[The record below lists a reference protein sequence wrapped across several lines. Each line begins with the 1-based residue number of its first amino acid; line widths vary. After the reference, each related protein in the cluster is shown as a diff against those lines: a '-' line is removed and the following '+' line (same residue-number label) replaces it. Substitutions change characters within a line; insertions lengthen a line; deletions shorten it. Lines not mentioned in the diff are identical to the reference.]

1 METAEI
7 IFKRRSIRKY
17 KPGAPV
23 TDAQVKKLLS
33 AAMAAPTARNMQEW
47 EFLVLRDRKNLD
59 KVLAAHP
66 YAGMIKEAP
75 CVIIVCGNTTKDPVG
90 YWPGDCSAA
99 LQNILLMATDMGL
112 GSVWL
117 GVYPREERVS
127 AIKKAFD
134 LPAHIMPLGIAVI
147 GTAAEEKTPE
157 DRYDAAKV
165 HFEKW

>member
-1 METAEI
+1 MQTAEV

-17 KPGAPV
+17 KPDIPV
-23 TDAQVKKLLS
+23 TDGQIEKLLR

-59 KVLAAHP
+59 KILAAHP
-66 YAGMIKEAP
+66 YAGMVREAP
-75 CVIIVCGNTTKDPVG
+75 CVIIVCGNTKKDSAG

-99 LQNILLMATDMGL
+99 MQNILLMATDTGL

-117 GVYPREERVS
+117 GVHPREERVA

-134 LPAHIMPLGIAVI
+134 LPAHITPLGIAVI
-147 GTAAEEKTPE
+147 GTAGEEKPPE
-157 DRYDAAKV
+157 DRYDTAKV